1 MILIRCDFSLFCFG
15 LEYFLFGCFF
25 YFYCVFSNFQKEVGG
40 EEWEDWE
47 QAQSWDG
54 ADKVYPGTW
63 DYLFNYSIILFL
75 RITNFS

>member
-1 MILIRCDFSLFCFG
+1 M
-15 LEYFLFGCFF
+15 
-25 YFYCVFSNFQKEVGG
+25 FSNFQKEVGG